1 MAPAA
6 ANRLHS
12 VEEQQAALNLSQLA
26 QSTDGIGQLVNAMVV
41 SLPASPSGHS
51 SRPNTGPSQSEA
63 SPDVV
68 ALMAQGDAFRIA
80 STNLNSA
87 DVKALEVMLA
97 QVEALKRNIAN
108 TLEITRAGAVRSEPD
123 VSKNTQNNGT
133 EDSMQLD

>member
-1 MAPAA
+1 MPQAA

-26 QSTDGIGQLVNAMVV
+26 QSTDGIGQLINAMV
-41 SLPASPSGHS
+41 
-51 SRPNTGPSQSEA
+51 SEA

-68 ALMAQGDAFRIA
+68 ALMAQGDASRIA
-80 STNLNSA
+80 NANLNSA

-97 QVEALKRNIAN
+97 QVEALKKNISK
-108 TLEITRAGAVRSEPD
+108 TLDSTRAGAVSSEPD
-123 VSKNTQNNGT
+123 ASKNAKSNST